1 MTSEESNAR
10 EESQHSTEETEGN
23 GFPGPEAGERNSR
36 QTQSSDESSDVTLDV
51 PKLNLEEAHLQVDNL
66 RTRIS
71 LQAELADVVKINI
84 GVDTFLEKVE
94 LDLKGL
100 EAQAQLKAN
109 LENVREIL
117 GRTLESLDN
126 NPDLIENLAQSGSS
140 GELEDVPGTARDA
153 FEKRPGED
161 SEDPEDRRDQEEA
174 DERSAGEIEAT
185 DAARSKAEELGVDLS
200 RVEGTGSRGRIV
212 ARDVLRT
219 TKQA

>member
-10 EESQHSTEETEGN
+10 EESQHFTEETEGN

-140 GELEDVPGTARDA
+140 GELEDIPGTDRDA
-153 FEKRPGED
+153 SEEHPGGN
-161 SEDPEDRRDQEEA
+161 SQDPGDCGDGEETN
-174 DERSAGEIEAT
+174 EESTGEIEAT
-185 DAARSKAEELGVDLS
+185 EAARSKAEDLGMDLS
-200 RVEGTGSRGRIV
+200 RIEGTGSRGRII
-212 ARDVLRT
+212 AWDVLRAA
-219 TKQA
+219 KQA